1 MSTTGDRSDVGA
13 RDADG
18 GTVGPQRSPQ
28 APTAVQH
35 HAAGPDR
42 EDPREADAA
51 SRRLWFDLRPTPRQR
66 ADLRGSHRAWWALL
80 WIVVVL
86 LVIFPVPWWW
96 F

>member
-51 SRRLWFDLRPTPRQR
+51 SRRLWFDLRPTRQR